1 VNVSSPD
8 REQTASANA
17 PADLM
22 AHPLFVR
29 LTHWTN
35 TVAIA
40 ALIVSGWAIL
50 LAHPRLY
57 WGESGA
63 VGSPAL
69 IDLPLTLDLDQS
81 GWGRSL
87 HFLAAWI
94 CVVNGILYVGR
105 GLTSRH
111 FGAQMIRPLID
122 APAADSYN
130 RLQAIAYLAVVF
142 VLLPLVIAT
151 GLSMSPAV
159 MAAVPIVD
167 LFGGHQSARTVHF
180 IVAVALVLFLIV
192 HVVMVCRRGV
202 ARRMRRMIT
211 G

>member
-1 VNVSSPD
+1 MNVSTPD
-8 REQTASANA
+8 DHQTAAHAPSAA
-17 PADLM
+17 V
-22 AHPLFVR
+22 AHPRFVR
-29 LTHWTN
+29 LTHWVN
-35 TVAIA
+35 TLAFV

-57 WGESGA
+57 WGEAGG

-69 IDLPLTLDLDQS
+69 IDLPLTFDLDQS

-94 CVVNGILYVGR
+94 CVVNGIVYVGR
-105 GLTSRH
+105 GVTSRH
-111 FGAQMIRPLID
+111 FGTQMIRPLID
-122 APAADSYN
+122 APAAGAYN
-130 RLQAIAYLAVVF
+130 RLQAFAYLTVVF

-159 MAAVPIVD
+159 MAVVPIVD

-180 IVAVALVLFLIV
+180 IVAAALVFFLVV
-192 HVVMVCRRGV
+192 HIVMVCRRGV